1 MQKENSG
8 GTGAILMNN
17 EAFLDL
23 EREVEM
29 IHDSDVRLICSHLL
43 SKWHCEM
50 CQSLAEVYAVVR
62 SK

>member
-43 SKWHCEM
+43 SGIVKCVSH
-50 CQSLAEVYAVVR
+50 
-62 SK
+62 

>member
-1 MQKENSG
+1 
-8 GTGAILMNN
+8 MNN

-23 EREVEM
+23 ERDVEM
-29 IHDSDVRLICSHLL
+29 IHDSDIHLICSHLL

-50 CQSLAEVYAVVR
+50 CQSLTEVYAIVR